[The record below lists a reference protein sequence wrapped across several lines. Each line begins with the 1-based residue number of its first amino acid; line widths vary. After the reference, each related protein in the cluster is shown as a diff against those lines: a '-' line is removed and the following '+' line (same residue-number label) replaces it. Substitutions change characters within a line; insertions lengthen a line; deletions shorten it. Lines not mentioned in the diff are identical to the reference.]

1 VRGLSKSVFSA
12 LDYRISATVAGV
24 LILLLTNMLPA
35 FGLFSCNPTGI
46 LSRLNTFSTFLVYAY
61 RAKHLGDE
69 TPWWYAILHPIG
81 ICVFIYAMLR
91 SASTTVINREIE
103 WRKTRYPLGGLKENA
118 I

>member
-69 TPWWYAILHPIG
+69 TPWWYAILYPIG

-91 SASTTVINREIE
+91 SVSTTVINREIE
-103 WRKTRYPLGGLKENA
+103 WRKTRYPLGGLKENG